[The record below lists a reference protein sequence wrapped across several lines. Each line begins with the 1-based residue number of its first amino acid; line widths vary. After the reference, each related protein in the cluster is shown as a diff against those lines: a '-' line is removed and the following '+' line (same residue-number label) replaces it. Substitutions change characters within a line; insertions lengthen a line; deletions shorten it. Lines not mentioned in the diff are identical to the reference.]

1 MAKRRKIMVKVEF
14 HGTVEE
20 VKNEMVEFV
29 GSWQAPIEDAE
40 FISRAVG
47 DIPVVEELKK
57 TTVEPV
63 KKETSA
69 QNWTTCDCKEVPKTE
84 APAPAAPVVPT
95 VPVAPATEYSF
106 ADIQRIAAPLVQQ
119 GKSTELIN
127 VLGNFGAKAITELQ
141 QDQFGAF
148 VQELKNLGAD
158 V

>member
-1 MAKRRKIMVKVEF
+1 MVKVEF
-14 HGTVEE
+14 HGTMEE
-20 VKNEMVEFV
+20 VKNEMKEFV
-29 GSWQAPIEDAE
+29 GSWQASVEDVE
-40 FISRAVG
+40 FIAGVVG
-47 DIPVVEELKK
+47 STPVVEEVPK
-57 TTVEPV
+57 TETPKVDPV
-63 KKETSA
+63 KEKIPTG
-69 QNWTTCDCKEVPKTE
+69 NWTTCDCKEVPKTE

>member
-1 MAKRRKIMVKVEF
+1 M
-14 HGTVEE
+14 
-20 VKNEMVEFV
+20 
-29 GSWQAPIEDAE
+29 
-40 FISRAVG
+40 G
-47 DIPVVEELKK
+47 DTPVVEEPKK
-57 TTVEPV
+57 TVIEPG
-63 KKETSA
+63 KMESPTG
-69 QNWTTCDCKEVPKTE
+69 NWTTCDCKEVPKTA

>member
-1 MAKRRKIMVKVEF
+1 MIKVEF

-29 GSWQAPIEDAE
+29 GSWQAPVEDAE

-47 DIPVVEELKK
+47 DTPVVEEPKK
-57 TTVEPV
+57 TVIELV
-63 KKETSA
+63 KMESPTG
-69 QNWTTCDCKEVPKTE
+69 NWTTCDCKEVPKTE

-95 VPVAPATEYSF
+95 VPVTPATEYTF
-106 ADIQRIAAPLVQQ
+106 ADIQRIAAPLVHQ
-119 GKSTELIN
+119 GKSAELIN
-127 VLGNFGAKAITELQ
+127 ALGNFGVKAITELQ